1 MPAFVERRGVSPKA
15 IARIAVRLIVGATT
29 LGVWIVPAHRARAEV
44 IIVVDTAADV
54 IANDGFCSLR
64 EAITA
69 ANNDANYFGCIGN
82 GGGFDLIEF
91 GIGAGTPV
99 INIASSLPTI
109 TRSVEINGGP
119 NRVELRGP
127 GPASV
132 VGLNISNGP
141 TGGTSVRNL
150 VINGFLTGI
159 QLTAAP
165 NVTITGNR
173 IGTNAA
179 GTAAA
184 ANGTGIVLT
193 AGAFATVG
201 GTTGLTPGGPCTGDC
216 NLISG
221 NSTGLRV
228 NAAGGPSLASVTAI
242 GNYIGTNNS
251 GMGEIGNTSAG
262 IEIGLLSNAGI
273 GGTTAGSGNLISG
286 NSIGVFLNSSIVVQ
300 VQGNR
305 IGTNVLGTAALP
317 NLVGVYAITPGSV
330 QIGESIP
337 GSGNPGNLISG
348 NATAGVFV
356 SGGQGVSIRGNRI
369 GTQDNGTSPL
379 PNGGRGIEVVSTT
392 QTTDIGGVAAGQG
405 NVIAYNNSGGISVGA
420 GSSKVGIRG
429 NSIRDNISKGIFL
442 NDFQSNTAFAPL
454 INGVGPVS
462 VTGTACPGCL
472 VDVYSDGADEGAT
485 YHGTVTANG
494 GGTWSFSGVVAGPF
508 VTATATTAAGSTS
521 EFSAPFTA
529 GPPDFDGDG
538 FPNVVDNCVLLS
550 NPLQCDSDGDG
561 FGNQCDGDLNNS
573 GLVSVADYALLR
585 SVLGQPAS
593 ASATAAAADMNC
605 SGTVTTADY
614 AMLRASLGLPPGPSG
629 LHP

>member
-1 MPAFVERRGVSPKA
+1 MPAFIERRGVSPKA
-15 IARIAVRLIVGATT
+15 IAGIAVRLIVGATT
-29 LGVWIVPAHRARAEV
+29 LGVWIVPAHRARAE
-44 IIVVDTAADV
+44 IIIIVDTAADV

-69 ANNDANYFGCIGN
+69 ANNDANYFGCIGS

-109 TRSVEINGGP
+109 TGPVEINGGP

-127 GPASV
+127 GPASG
-132 VGLNISNGP
+132 VGLDISGLP
-141 TGGTSVRNL
+141 ALGTTVRNL

-159 QLTAAP
+159 QVTATR
-165 NVTITGNR
+165 NVTIAGNR

-184 ANGTGIVLT
+184 ANETGILMT
-193 AGAFATVG
+193 TGAEATVG

-216 NLISG
+216 NLLSG
-221 NSTGLRV
+221 NSTAALDVV
-228 NAAGGPSLASVTAI
+228 NGAGVAAR
-242 GNYIGTNNS
+242 GNYVGTNNS
-251 GMGEIGNTSAG
+251 GMGEINNIGTGIRVGTFSSGN
-262 IEIGLLSNAGI
+262 I

-286 NSIGVFLNSSIVVQ
+286 NTIGLSFSGTLSATA
-300 VQGNR
+300 QGNR

-317 NLVGVYAITPGSV
+317 NLVGVYLIAPQSAQIGGSVPGS
-330 QIGESIP
+330 
-337 GSGNPGNLISG
+337 GNLISG
-348 NATAGVFV
+348 NATAGIFV
-356 SGGQGVSIRGNRI
+356 SAAQGVSIRGNRI

-405 NVIAYNNSGGISVGA
+405 NVIAYNNSGGISVGP

-485 YHGTVTANG
+485 YHGTLTANG

-561 FGNQCDGDLNNS
+561 FGNLCDGDLNNS

-605 SGTVTTADY
+605 SGTVNTSDY
-614 AMLRASLGLPPGPSG
+614 AMLRASLGVPPGPSG